1 MSATEIGERIDRKLA
16 DLNHYYKKIRLDGGL
31 LDAPEVYRVEPQ
43 FFEAWLA
50 ERPGGTLQRKVPRVE
65 GTGKVAAEL
74 VDRIR
79 ARVTESA

>member
-1 MSATEIGERIDRKLA
+1 MGATEIGERIDRKLA

-31 LDAPEVYRVEPQ
+31 LDPPEVYSVKPQ

-74 VDRIR
+74 VERLK
-79 ARVTESA
+79 AQVTGSA